1 MRREEFYE
9 GVVRFFGFTQIS
21 GVAVSECADVS
32 VAERTDLSAREDVPA
47 TAAAKHQFLLLLFLF
62 CFRARG
68 SYLNQII
75 RERKFV
81 DGFRRSIRILEDQ
94 LEPAMIERSA
104 GRLFNLRDPF
114 AQSLLR
120 QLERAMVA
128 VRIVPGADSTC
139 AILSR
144 SPCFDNSSVR

>member
-1 MRREEFYE
+1 
-9 GVVRFFGFTQIS
+9 
-21 GVAVSECADVS
+21 
-32 VAERTDLSAREDVPA
+32 
-47 TAAAKHQFLLLLFLF
+47 LF

-75 RERKFV
+75 REGKFV

-104 GRLFNLRDPF
+104 GRLFNLRDSF

-120 QLERAMVA
+120 QFERAMVA
-128 VRIVPGADSTC
+128 VRIVSGATEENARGPRATGFTHVSVVAT
-139 AILSR
+139 ATETPQLFTR
-144 SPCFDNSSVR
+144 SATIDVQFIRCPPDIFKTEIANIPARIF